1 MDVAFNLVAIVGIE
15 ESVKEVLALLECE
28 SEEKA
33 VTVIIHGFGGKGK
46 TALADAVFS
55 QIGGCKYSEVQLFT
69 DIDSKPDII
78 DLQKKLL
85 KDLMGPKAT
94 VPEIRKYQDGQRE
107 LEDVLKEVQ
116 AFIYIDN
123 VLERDALKKVLPQNM
138 RTSKK
143 VRLLLTARDENVK
156 LSCPRSSLTKPKIYS
171 LKGIHSAGALR
182 ILNEEITAGVS
193 INLWFYF
200 KGCLKDVV
208 VSCRK
213 YLLVNREAFCS

>member
-1 MDVAFNLVAIVGIE
+1 MDVALNLVATVGIE

-33 VTVIIHGFGGKGK
+33 VTVIIHGFGGMGK
-46 TALADAVFS
+46 TRLADAVFS

-123 VLERDALKKVLPQNM
+123 VLERDALKKVLP
-138 RTSKK
+138 
-143 VRLLLTARDENVK
+143 
-156 LSCPRSSLTKPKIYS
+156 
-171 LKGIHSAGALR
+171 
-182 ILNEEITAGVS
+182 
-193 INLWFYF
+193 
-200 KGCLKDVV
+200 
-208 VSCRK
+208 
-213 YLLVNREAFCS
+213 